1 MKFDCVVDSYAWVE
15 YFRGSVRGAKV
26 RDYIESRTVA
36 TSAIT
41 IAELQEKY
49 LREKWRHFT
58 EDLSFMMART
68 TLVPVDRNIS
78 LAAGQIN
85 YSRKKVQKDWGMA
98 DSIVLATA
106 RELSAGVLTGDPHFK
121 DLPEAVLI

>member
-1 MKFDCVVDSYAWVE
+1 MKYDCVVDSYAWVE
-15 YFRGSVRGAKV
+15 YFRGSARGAKA

-58 EDLSFMMART
+58 EDLSFIMTRT
-68 TLVPVDRNIS
+68 TLIPVDRNIA

-85 YSRKKVQKDWGMA
+85 HLRKKIRKDWGMA

-106 RELSAGVLTGDPHFK
+106 KALSAGVLTGDPHFK
-121 DLPEAVLI
+121 DLSEAVLI

>member
-1 MKFDCVVDSYAWVE
+1 MKYDCVVDSYAWVE
-15 YFRGSVRGAKV
+15 YFRGSARGAKA
-26 RDYIESRTVA
+26 REYIESRSMA

-41 IAELQEKY
+41 IAEMQEKY
-49 LREKWRHFT
+49 LREKWKHFA
-58 EDLSFMMART
+58 EDMSFIMTRT
-68 TLVPVDRNIS
+68 TLIPVDRNIA

-85 YSRKKVQKDWGMA
+85 YSRKRVRKDWGMA

-121 DLPEAVLI
+121 DLSEAVLI

>member
-1 MKFDCVVDSYAWVE
+1 MRYDCVVDSYAWVE
-15 YFRGSVRGAKV
+15 YFRGSTRGARA
-26 RDYIESRTVA
+26 RDHIESRSVA

-41 IAELQEKY
+41 IAEMQEKY
-49 LREKWRHFT
+49 LREKWPFA
-58 EDLSFMMART
+58 EDLSFIMTRT
-68 TLVPVDRNIS
+68 TLIPIDRSIA

-106 RELSAGVLTGDPHFK
+106 REASAAVLTGDPHFK
-121 DLPEAVLI
+121 DLPEAILI